1 MKFLRNL
8 LATITGLVIFS
19 ILSFFILLGIFSG
32 IVASA
37 EQEVVVKA
45 NSILVLDLNR
55 QIVEKTVEDPFSELM
70 FPGVEMPLGLI
81 DLKEA
86 IDQAKEDDNI
96 KGIYLQC
103 DMIMAGNATLGEI
116 RESLVDFKESGK
128 FVVGYGQFFTEGGY
142 YLASVADELYLH
154 PEASM
159 EFNGLNL
166 TTVFFTGL
174 LEKLE
179 INPVVFRVGEFKSAI
194 EPFVRKD
201 LSEENKEQLTQLVSS
216 IHANMLS
223 DISAT
228 RNKSIDELENIA
240 DSMLTYQA
248 SKALQYGMVDR
259 LAYHDEVMNDLK
271 ERVGLDPDKDL
282 QMIKVGKYMKSYVIT
297 SGNSNRIAV
306 VLANGEI
313 VMGEG
318 STENVGADR
327 FIKAIQKAREDDN
340 VKAVVLRINSPG
352 GAALA
357 SDIIWRELKLTAEK
371 KPLIAS
377 MSDMATSGGYYI
389 AAPCDTIVADPM
401 SITGSIGVVG
411 IMFNF
416 QDFLNE
422 KLGITTEGV
431 QTGRTADIFSM
442 VEPMSEYEKSLIQ
455 TGVNDTY
462 DRFVNIVAEGRNMP
476 EEQVRQIAGGRV
488 YSGEVAKD
496 LGLVDV
502 LGDYEEA
509 LAIAAEKAGITEEGY
524 KVRFYP
530 KPKTFVE
537 QFLESYGGEVKTKM
551 VKAELG
557 EFYPYYQKVKQVE
570 SLRGIQARLPF
581 EFEIR

>member
-8 LATITGLVIFS
+8 LATLTGLVIFS
-19 ILSFFILLGIFSG
+19 ILSFFILIGIFSG

-37 EQEVVVKA
+37 EKEVVVKD
-45 NSILVLDLNR
+45 NSVLLLDLNR
-55 QIVEKTVEDPFSELM
+55 QIVEKTVDDPFSEVM

-86 IDQAKEDDNI
+86 IAQAKEDENI
-96 KGIYLQC
+96 TGIYLQC
-103 DMIMAGNATLGEI
+103 DMIAAGNATLEEI
-116 RESLVDFKESGK
+116 RRSLTDFKESGK
-128 FVVGYGQFFTEGGY
+128 YVIAYGQFFTEGGY

-166 TTVFFTGL
+166 TTVFFAGL

-179 INPVVFRVGEFKSAI
+179 IKPVVFRVGEFKSAV

-201 LSEENKEQLTQLVSS
+201 LSEENEEQLTQLVTSL
-216 IHANMLS
+216 HANMLA
-223 DISAT
+223 DISET
-228 RNKSIDELENIA
+228 RNKTIDELETIA

-248 SKALQYGMVDR
+248 VKALEYGMVDR
-259 LAYHDEVMNDLK
+259 LAYHDEVMENLK
-271 ERVGLDPDKDL
+271 ERSGIEPDKDL
-282 QMIKVGKYMKSYVIT
+282 PMIKVGKYMKSYVIT
-297 SGNSNRIAV
+297 SGNSNRVAV
-306 VLANGEI
+306 ILANGEI
-313 VMGEG
+313 VLGEG
-318 STENVGADR
+318 SPENVGAER
-327 FIKAIQKAREDDN
+327 FIKAIKKAREDDN
-340 VKAVVLRINSPG
+340 IKAVVLRINSPG

-401 SITGSIGVVG
+401 TITGSIGVVG
-411 IMFNF
+411 IMLNF
-416 QDFLNE
+416 QDFLDA

-431 QTGRTADIFSM
+431 QTGSTSDIFSM
-442 VEPMSEYEKSLIQ
+442 VEPMSDYEKSLIQ

-462 DRFVNIVAEGRNMP
+462 DRFINVVAEGRNMP
-476 EEQVRQIAGGRV
+476 AEQVREIAGGRV
-488 YSGEVAKD
+488 YTGEVAKD
-496 LGLVDV
+496 LGLVDL
-502 LGDYEEA
+502 LGGYED
-509 LAIAAEKAGITEEGY
+509 AIQMAAEKAGIVEEGY

-530 KPKTFVE
+530 KPKTFLE
-537 QFLESYGGEVKTKM
+537 QFLETYGGDVKAKM

-557 EFYPYYQKVKQVE
+557 EFYPYYEKIKQVE

-581 EFEIR
+581 EFEIK